1 MKITFKAHI
10 IKKELILWIKLNA
23 INISNLHQNFNN
35 IRIATYTK
43 RTNKF
48 KKMWININNNKE
60 FGNTERKKQ
69 AITTSFNFQLLN
81 YFLCE
86 EKHRNI
92 RCRWIYCKASS
103 KHLTFPGWITLHKTN
118 KNGDGGREQGIYFFY
133 LPDFLYRRRR
143 WLEEHVEHICKECFC
158 SKTSKVR
165 KRGLTRQRILCLSA
179 ES

>member
-1 MKITFKAHI
+1 MNKI
-10 IKKELILWIKLNA
+10 NA
-23 INISNLHQNFNN
+23 INISASKFQKHSICN
-35 IRIATYTK
+35 IHK
-43 RTNKF
+43 NDKW
-48 KKMWININNNKE
+48 KKMWIIIIIKRVWQHGE
-60 FGNTERKKQ
+60 KQ

-118 KNGDGGREQGIYFFY
+118 KNGGGGREQGIYFFY